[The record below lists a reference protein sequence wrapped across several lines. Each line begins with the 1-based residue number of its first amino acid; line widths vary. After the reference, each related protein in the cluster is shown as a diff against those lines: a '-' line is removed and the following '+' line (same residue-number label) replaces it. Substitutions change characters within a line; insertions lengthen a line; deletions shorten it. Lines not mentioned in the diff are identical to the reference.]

1 MRLPKFEFLSS
12 SDDDVE
18 TPSKKACKG
27 EPSIGAKVTCRGNA
41 KEARESKSKVKC
53 AIDFC

>member
-1 MRLPKFEFLSS
+1 MRRPKSAVLLSS
-12 SDDDVE
+12 DYDVE
-18 TPSKKACKG
+18 APSKKACKG
-27 EPSIGAKVTCRGNA
+27 EPSSNDKVTDRGNA